1 MDSVPSNF
9 FTFFLT
15 YLFDNKNVEEKN
27 NKEGWKK
34 KPRIGYVWTD
44 QETNNDRK
52 ILQAHVKW
60 DLCCIRIELPRKK
73 KICSF
78 LSNLNQF
85 LDDDVA
91 KQLKVTF
98 TILLIFSYSAIRRSK
113 YLPDLSNYKSRRKEV
128 CNDWNQTNFYEKK
141 EYDFSVSCV
150 FFSTFY

>member
-1 MDSVPSNF
+1 M
-9 FTFFLT
+9 
-15 YLFDNKNVEEKN
+15 
-27 NKEGWKK
+27 
-34 KPRIGYVWTD
+34 
-44 QETNNDRK
+44 
-52 ILQAHVKW
+52 
-60 DLCCIRIELPRKK
+60 PRKK

-150 FFSTFY
+150 FFLLFIKLLQFLK